1 LLNTDFFIDLFR
13 QHVPMPGT
21 TMEPHSPENDANYGQ
36 GGHTGIHLPETDLG
50 PLHHFTDG
58 YLGHHPFV
66 PLVDSGE
73 HAGDFLPHTYLEKP
87 YWEVLGK
94 KK

>member
-21 TMEPHSPENDANYGQ
+21 TMEPHSPENDANYGPS
-36 GGHTGIHLPETDLG
+36 GHTGIHFPDTDLG

>member
-1 LLNTDFFIDLFR
+1 MLYAHFCRSFWTPWPPTNAR
-13 QHVPMPGT
+13 NNYGT
-21 TMEPHSPENDANYGQ
+21 TLTS
-36 GGHTGIHLPETDLG
+36 GHTGIHFPDTDLG
-50 PLHHFTDG
+50 PLHHDPDG
-58 YLGHHPFV
+58 DLVNHSFV

-73 HAGDFLPHTYLEKP
+73 HTGGFLPHTDLEKP